1 MRERSDR
8 ASLSSEFLPIL
19 LLRSA
24 RSPLV
29 CCASMHRAG
38 QVYHNQGR
46 YFIPAR
52 LIVASVMV
60 AVFAVTLANSV
71 GTAKIATD
79 PTVAS
84 VDPTIREH
92 SLPDVAC
99 RRLPT
104 FCSLDQSPDAP

>member
-1 MRERSDR
+1 
-8 ASLSSEFLPIL
+8 
-19 LLRSA
+19 
-24 RSPLV
+24 
-29 CCASMHRAG
+29 
-38 QVYHNQGR
+38 
-46 YFIPAR
+46 
-52 LIVASVMV
+52 MV

-84 VDPTIREH
+84 VDPTIRE
-92 SLPDVAC
+92 LLADIAC